1 MGDADPARV
10 TPSLPLSSSPTSV
23 SGTGLVPGRLE
34 VARPL
39 TPWARRMLG
48 EHVTFELGTWTVATG
63 SPNRDPARATAAWV
77 PWGRG
82 RPRSR

>member
-34 VARPL
+34 VALPL
-39 TPWARRMLG
+39 TPLDVAARDLSVSTKASSRRRSSGGQTSDRVAGVWGWQLG
-48 EHVTFELGTWTVATG
+48 DQRVELC
-63 SPNRDPARATAAWV
+63 
-77 PWGRG
+77 
-82 RPRSR
+82 